1 MKEVAFRFFQYSST
15 SEYITNDKAEF
26 ITAFVSN
33 CNCGDYVNMF
43 KNLIGSEIKLKD
55 KWYTIEEVAA
65 TFGGGKGDNDIFC
78 VDIYCL

>member
-1 MKEVAFRFFQYSST
+1 
-15 SEYITNDKAEF
+15 
-26 ITAFVSN
+26 
-33 CNCGDYVNMF
+33 MF